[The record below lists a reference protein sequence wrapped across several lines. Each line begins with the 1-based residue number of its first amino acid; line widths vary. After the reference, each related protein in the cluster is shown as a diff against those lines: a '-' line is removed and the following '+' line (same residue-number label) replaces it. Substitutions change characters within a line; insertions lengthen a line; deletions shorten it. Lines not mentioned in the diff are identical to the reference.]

1 MTTENQVTK
10 LFNDA
15 NDIAAMV
22 SEEITTKPDPDVSSN
37 DAEDIDRMLSRVDKD
52 SMELVQYL
60 QPLLDKY
67 IKSHADDDLSLRGIV
82 DGLAMVLCIVARG
95 ASSNE
100 ETYWK
105 GTKDIFEANLD
116 HVDNIWEK
124 YQKH

>member
-10 LFNDA
+10 LFSDA
-15 NDIAAMV
+15 NEIAAMV